1 MGIDTITRQAV
12 FLDRD
17 GVINRAIMREDKP
30 YPPANLSQLE
40 ILPGVPEALAC
51 LRAAG
56 FLLIVVTNQPDVA
69 RGTLPREF
77 VDSINWTLKKRLPL
91 DDIRVCYHDE
101 PDGCACRKP
110 QPGLILEAAR
120 DWKTDLG
127 RSFVVGDR
135 WKDIEAG
142 RRAGCRTVLIDHGYR
157 DSAGSTPDHRATSLL
172 EAARWILSFSNGASP
187 CRSRKT
193 FNEET
198 T

>member
-1 MGIDTITRQAV
+1 MGIDTMTRRAV

-56 FLLIVVTNQPDVA
+56 FLLVVVTNQPDVA
-69 RGTLPREF
+69 RGTLARES
-77 VDSINWTLKKRLPL
+77 VDDINRALKEHLPL

-110 QPGLILEAAR
+110 QPGLILEAAH

-142 RRAGCRTVLIDHGYR
+142 RRAGCWTILIDYGYN
-157 DSAGSTPDHRATSLL
+157 DSARSTPDYRANSLFD
-172 EAARWILSFSNGASP
+172 AAQWILAVSKGGALH
-187 CRSRKT
+187 RSRDT

-198 T
+198 A

>member
-1 MGIDTITRQAV
+1 MTRQAV

-56 FLLIVVTNQPDVA
+56 FLLVVVTNQPDVA
-69 RGTLPREF
+69 RGTLARES
-77 VDSINWTLKKRLPL
+77 VDDMNRALKERLPL

-101 PDGCACRKP
+101 PDGCGCRKP

-142 RRAGCRTVLIDHGYR
+142 RRAGCWTILIDHGYS
-157 DSAGSTPDHRATSLL
+157 DSAGSTPDYRANSLL
-172 EAARWILSFSNGASP
+172 DAAQWILAFSNGRALH
-187 CRSRKT
+187 RSRDT

-198 T
+198 A